1 MKITISVV
9 VALAVAFVLFRVGA
23 HWEKAKRKKVYD
35 ECILEA
41 KFIGLGG
48 TPNFADY
55 DKRLSFRE
63 VQAIWRANELQK
75 RAQCERDYQEVGF
88 FSLR

>member
-9 VALAVAFVLFRVGA
+9 VGLAVAFFLFRVGA
-23 HWEKAKRKKVYD
+23 YWEKVKRSQAYD
-35 ECILEA
+35 ECIFEA

-48 TPNFADY
+48 TPDFADY
-55 DKRLSFRE
+55 DKRVSFRE
-63 VQAIWRANELQK
+63 LQAIWKDKELKK
-75 RAQCERDYQEVGF
+75 RAQCERDYQEPGF